1 MSDSHDQTTVAV
13 ASYLHMRHAL
23 SGAGRCEVMPLLPW
37 HIARYAAGDPDVD
50 SSAMAKAL
58 RQDISLY
65 RFYRA
70 LLDAHAFG
78 MSPRQAAAQSL
89 ALTQRREGEGFSLE
103 FRASRAQADQ
113 VYVTLSIDTLRVV
126 REGAQV
132 QLHVL
137 TDEDL
142 LRLEFPPMVGH
153 RSQRLFLSGSP
164 ELSMLCRND
173 SELILVMS

>member
-1 MSDSHDQTTVAV
+1 MSDSHDQATVAV

-23 SGAGRCEVMPLLPW
+23 SGTGKCEVMPLLPW
-37 HIARYAAGDPDVD
+37 RIARYAAGDADADAAAV
-50 SSAMAKAL
+50 AVAL
-58 RQDISLY
+58 RQDVSLY
-65 RFYRA
+65 RLYRA

-89 ALTQRREGEGFSLE
+89 ALTGRREGEGFVLE

-113 VYVTLSIDTLRVV
+113 VYVTLGIDPLREV

-137 TDEDL
+137 TDGDL
-142 LRLEFPPMVGH
+142 LRLEFPPLVG
-153 RSQRLFLSGSP
+153 RSSQRLFLAESP
-164 ELSMLCRND
+164 ELALLRRND
-173 SELILVMS
+173 SELVLVMS